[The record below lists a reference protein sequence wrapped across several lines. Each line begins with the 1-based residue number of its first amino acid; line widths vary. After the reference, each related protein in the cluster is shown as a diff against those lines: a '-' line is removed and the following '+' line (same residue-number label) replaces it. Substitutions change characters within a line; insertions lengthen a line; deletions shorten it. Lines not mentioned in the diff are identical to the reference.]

1 MRVLRAYTDSMS
13 ESRVVADHRI
23 MGGVPCVRGTR
34 IPVAV
39 IVGLVAQ
46 ERTAEE
52 ILADYPTLAAD
63 DVRAALEFAAMA
75 VSERQVPLRTS
86 A

>member
-1 MRVLRAYTDSMS
+1 MS
-13 ESRVVADHRI
+13 ESRIVADHRV

-34 IPVAV
+34 IPVAT
-39 IVGLVAQ
+39 IVGLIAQ
-46 ERTAEE
+46 GQSVQE
-52 ILADYPTLAAD
+52 ILIDYPQLSDD
-63 DVRAALEFAAMA
+63 DVRAALEFAAVA